1 MKRYAFRLG
10 LVLAALF
17 VSVGGSRA
25 EAVPVSGEIV
35 GGDLVDPGELTISPG
50 GILTIRDQV
59 TDEFLTGDLAGTI
72 HVTSTFMVNINTG
85 EGILFG
91 TIVWQDPNSDGGF
104 SGHYLGQVSG
114 AFGPGLGGFDGQWEL
129 KGFGTHQGETAHI
142 DNFGSFSENQV
153 YEGVIRVPG
162 GP

>member
-1 MKRYAFRLG
+1 MKRYVFRLG

-17 VSVGGSRA
+17 VSVADSRA
-25 EAVPVSGEIV
+25 EAVPVSGEI
-35 GGDLVDPGELTISPG
+35 GGGELVDPGELSISAG
-50 GILTIRDQV
+50 GILIIRDQV

-91 TIVWQDPNSDGGF
+91 TIEWRDPNSDGGF
-104 SGHYLGQVSG
+104 VGPFHGQVTG
-114 AFGPGLGGFDGQWEL
+114 AFGPGLGGFDGQWRL
-129 KGFGTHQGETAHI
+129 RGFGTHQGETALI
-142 DNFGSFSENQV
+142 DNFGLFSENQV

-162 GP
+162 QP

>member
-1 MKRYAFRLG
+1 MNGYVFRLG

-17 VSVGGSRA
+17 VSIAESRA
-25 EAVPVSGEIV
+25 ETVPVSGEIV
-35 GGDLVDPGELTISPG
+35 GVDLVTPGELTISPG
-50 GILTIRDQV
+50 GILMIRDEV
-59 TDEFLTGDLAGTI
+59 TDEHLTGNLAGTMR
-72 HVTSTFMVNINTG
+72 VTSTFMVNINTG

-104 SGHYLGQVSG
+104 QGPFLGQVSG

-129 KGFGTHQGETAHI
+129 RGFGTHRGESALIH
-142 DNFGSFSENQV
+142 NFGLFSENQV
-153 YEGVIRVPG
+153 YQGVIRVPG